1 MTELMQPAFE
11 YCFELRVEVADALPL
26 GGAVAGEGLHFAPI
40 TGGSFAGPRL
50 DGRILAGGGDWWRGR
65 GLAVRL
71 DARYV
76 IEAELPG
83 GGSAAIDVVNRGYW
97 RTDPSAFARLE
108 AGEHVGEE
116 ELYYRTAFTFQTEHP
131 ELQWLAESQFVGYA
145 RPEPGRVVIRVF
157 RLV

>member
-1 MTELMQPAFE
+1 MTEPMHPAFE

-26 GGAVAGEGLHFAPI
+26 GGAVEGEGLHFALI
-40 TGGSFAGPRL
+40 TGGSFEGPRL
-50 DGRILAGGGDWWRGR
+50 GGRILPGGGDWWRGR
-65 GLAVRL
+65 GLSVRL

-76 IEAELPG
+76 IEAGLPG
-83 GGSAAIDVVNRGYW
+83 GGTAAIDVVNRGYW
-97 RTDPSAFARLE
+97 RTDPAAFARME
-108 AGEHVGEE
+108 AGEHVGEQ
-116 ELYYRTAFTFQTEHP
+116 ELYYRTAFTFQTEHT